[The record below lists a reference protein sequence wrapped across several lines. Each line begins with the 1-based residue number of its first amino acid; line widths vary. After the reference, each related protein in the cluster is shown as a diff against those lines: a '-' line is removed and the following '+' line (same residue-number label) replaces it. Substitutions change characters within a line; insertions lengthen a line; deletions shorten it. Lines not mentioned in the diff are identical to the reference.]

1 MLQKFY
7 VRTSRQI
14 RLFDLEA
21 KSPLFTQFLDLLQG
35 LSTVW
40 AFAWGPRFTEQYL
53 DLLDASQR
61 PFYLLFCIQRWLGL
75 VLDLMTAVL
84 VTVMMVLVVELR
96 AQLSAQYVAL
106 AFVQVMSF
114 GQSLSHV
121 IQDWTQL
128 ETSFGAVARAK
139 TFCTDTE
146 SEDRPAE
153 TGSVPENWPAHGRVT
168 IQDLVASYDARG
180 SEPVL
185 RGVRLDI
192 PAGAKVGICG
202 RSGSGKSSLLGC
214 ILRLLKV
221 GPGSRITIDGVD
233 IKTLPRQAVRAAV
246 AVVPQQPFFLKH
258 TSLRDNLVVLR
269 RMQHRQEHEQEQ
281 QRTDDD
287 KILQVLR
294 RLKMDDVVD
303 RLGGLDSPLD
313 ADRLSQGQRQL
324 LCIARAMLAGKRII
338 LMDEAGSNVDERSER
353 LVREVMREQF
363 ASCTVIA
370 VAHRLGAVVDF
381 DRVAVMGGGRL
392 LEWDDPR
399 ALLKR
404 DSEFKRLWD
413 LGAS

>member
-14 RLFDLEA
+14 RLFELEA

-35 LSTVW
+35 LSTVR
-40 AFAWGPRFTEQYL
+40 AFAWGPRFIERYL
-53 DLLDASQR
+53 NLLDVSQK

-84 VTVMMVLVVELR
+84 VTVMMTLVVTLR
-96 AQLSAQYVAL
+96 AQMSASLVAL
-106 AFVQVMSF
+106 ALVQVMSF
-114 GQSLSHV
+114 GQSLAHV

-146 SEDRPAE
+146 SENRPNE
-153 TGSVPENWPAHGRVT
+153 TGTVPENWPAHGCVT
-168 IQDLVASYDARG
+168 IDNLVASYNAG
-180 SEPVL
+180 AGEPVL
-185 RGVRLDI
+185 RGVSLDI
-192 PAGAKVGICG
+192 PAGTKVGICG

-214 ILRLLKV
+214 ILRLLEV
-221 GPGSRITIDGVD
+221 DPGSRITVDGVD
-233 IKTLPRQAVRAAV
+233 ITTLPRQTVRAAV
-246 AVVPQQPFFLKH
+246 AVVPQHPFFLKH
-258 TSLRDNLVVLR
+258 TSLRDNLVVLHR
-269 RMQHRQEHEQEQ
+269 QQHRQQYIN
-281 QRTDDD
+281 DD
-287 KILQVLR
+287 KILQVLCQ
-294 RLKMDDVVD
+294 LKMDDLVD

-324 LCIARAMLAGKRII
+324 LCIARAILAGKRIVLI
-338 LMDEAGSNVDERSER
+338 DEASSNVDERSER
-353 LVREVMREQF
+353 LTRDVMREQF

-392 LEWDDPR
+392 LEWDNPR